1 MSECS
6 SDNTATAPVFL
17 TGRVKLI
24 ASSNIQKMKLQST
37 TLAIASGK
45 GGVGKS
51 VVTINLAETL
61 AEMGYRVAL
70 VDVDFGQG
78 ACSLLLN
85 ESPDASVLDYAL
97 HTVLKDQVFHYTEN
111 GLTLIQGA
119 LDPAPVASHLRVLF
133 DKLDQLVTSLQQ
145 THDFVLL
152 DTPAGTE
159 GAVKWALDK
168 ADLGILVLVGE
179 PTAISDAYR
188 LARMV
193 WEIEPN
199 YPLGAVVNFADT
211 EAEARSIADR
221 FGKVTEHFTGR
232 TPQYLGWVPFS
243 SHIRRSVKNQHPAV
257 RTDGPVRKSFQSF
270 AKNLMHDAL
279 FSPALLSMN

>member
-1 MSECS
+1 
-6 SDNTATAPVFL
+6 
-17 TGRVKLI
+17 
-24 ASSNIQKMKLQST
+24 MKLQST

-51 VVTINLAETL
+51 VVSVNLAETL

-85 ESPDASVLDYAL
+85 ESPDACVLEYAR
-97 HTVLKDQVFHYTEN
+97 HTVLKEKVIHKTAK
-111 GLTLIQGA
+111 GITLLQGA
-119 LDPAPVASHLRVLF
+119 LDPAQVPAHTRVLF
-133 DKLDQLVTSLQQ
+133 EKLDGLIKSLQQ
-145 THDFVLL
+145 THDYVLL

-159 GAVKWALDK
+159 GAVRWALDR

-188 LARMV
+188 LARMI
-193 WEIEPN
+193 WDIEPN

-232 TPQYLGWVPFS
+232 VTTYLGWVPFS
-243 SHIRRSVKNQHPAV
+243 SQIRRSVKDQHPAV
-257 RTDGPVRKSFQSF
+257 RAAGPVRNSFQSL
-270 AKNLMHDAL
+270 ARMLMQDTL
-279 FSPALLSMN
+279 FSPALMSMN

>member
-1 MSECS
+1 
-6 SDNTATAPVFL
+6 
-17 TGRVKLI
+17 
-24 ASSNIQKMKLQST
+24 MKLQST
-37 TLAIASGK
+37 TLAITSGK

-51 VVTINLAETL
+51 IVSVNLAETL
-61 AEMGYRVAL
+61 VEMGYRVAL
-70 VDVDFGQG
+70 VDVDLGQG

-85 ESPDASVLDYAL
+85 ESPEASVLDYAQ
-97 HTVLKDQVFHYTEN
+97 HTALKEQVIHRTTT
-111 GLTLIQGA
+111 GLTLLQGA
-119 LDPAPVASHLRVLF
+119 LDPSQVSSNLRSLF
-133 DKLDQLVTSLQQ
+133 GKLDALIESLQQ
-145 THDFVLL
+145 SHDYVLI

-199 YPLGAVVNFADT
+199 YPLGALVNFADT

-221 FGKVTEHFTGR
+221 FGKVTSHFTGR
-232 TPQYLGWVPFS
+232 VTKYLGWVPFS
-243 SHIRRSVKNQHPAV
+243 AQIRRSVSKQDPAV
-257 RTDGPVRKSFQSF
+257 RTEGPVKNAFQSF
-270 AKNLMHDAL
+270 ANNLLQDAL
-279 FSPALLSMN
+279 FSPVLLSMN

>member
-1 MSECS
+1 
-6 SDNTATAPVFL
+6 
-17 TGRVKLI
+17 
-24 ASSNIQKMKLQST
+24 MKLQST

-51 VVTINLAETL
+51 IVSVNLAETL
-61 AEMGYRVAL
+61 ADMGYRVAL

-85 ESPDASVLDYAL
+85 ESPEASVLEYAQ
-97 HTVLKDQVFHYTEN
+97 HTVLKEQVVHTTSE
-111 GLTLIQGA
+111 GITLIQGA
-119 LDPAPVASHLRVLF
+119 LDPARVGTHMRLLF
-133 DKLDQLVTSLQQ
+133 EKLDGFIHALRQ
-145 THDFVLL
+145 THDYILL

-159 GAVKWALDK
+159 GAVRWALDK

-211 EAEARSIADR
+211 EAEAKSIADR

-232 TPQYLGWVPFS
+232 VTKYLGWVPFS
-243 SHIRRSVKNQHPAV
+243 AQIRRSVNNQHPAI
-257 RTDGPVRKSFQSF
+257 RTEGPVKNAFHSL
-270 AKNLMHDAL
+270 AHNLMQDTL
-279 FSPALLSMN
+279 FSPALMSLN